1 MLIKEALRNEKN
13 IITVIAISFMAS
25 TALSVCAA
33 PVPRES
39 APCNA
44 NEDSIAITENLV
56 SDILDEVQNGLGYA
70 DARNEANSRIFQ
82 AVINHQTNDYG
93 YSVLSSI
100 ASNAIFQYRDMYL
113 RPQYYIE
120 NEEKVKNI
128 IADIISAVKSGTMD
142 YKTAEKQAYTK
153 LYQSVNPSYNPA
165 VDRVGDFCYWDIPQ
179 IDSAM
184 FTIAR
189 KLLINAQKNV

>member
-1 MLIKEALRNEKN
+1 MKKF
-13 IITVIAISFMAS
+13 IITLTVIAVIAS
-25 TALSVCAA
+25 SALSVGAA

-39 APCNA
+39 APCDA
-44 NEDSIAITENLV
+44 SEESIVIAENIIY
-56 SDILDEVQNGLGYA
+56 DILDEVRNGLGYA
-70 DARNEANSRIFQ
+70 DARNKANSRIFQ
-82 AVINHQTNDYG
+82 AVMNHQTNDYG
-93 YSVLSSI
+93 YAILSSI

-128 IADIISAVKSGTMD
+128 IADIISAVENGTMD
-142 YKTAEKQAYTK
+142 YKTAEEQAYTK
-153 LYQSVNPSYNPA
+153 LYQSVNPSYNPDI
-165 VDRVGDFCYWDIPQ
+165 DRVGDFCYWDIPA

-189 KLLINAQKNV
+189 RLLANAQKSV